1 MNCESKKYRRIVVK
15 IGSNVLTR
23 EDGRPDTTRISA
35 LVDQLARLH
44 RAGTEFILVSSGAV
58 ASGRSLLETRVGR
71 IDTVS
76 ARQLFS
82 AVGQVKLLNRYYDLF
97 NEYGIACGQ
106 VLTTKESLSTRR
118 QYLNQRNCMEAML
131 AAGVVP
137 IVNENDTISVT
148 ELMFTDNDELSG
160 LVAAMMGAE
169 ALVILSNIDG
179 IYDGSPSD
187 PASQVIRRVA
197 PGRDLSQ
204 YIDTARSSRG
214 RGGMTTKSRIS
225 SRGGRGHRG
234 RDRQRPPRQ
243 YPDGSDPHG
252 PRRRMHAFRSGSPT
266 GFGGQEVDRQQR
278 RLRQGRP
285 APRRRG
291 RRGRLAEQGREHPR
305 RGRHGRR
312 RGFRARRHRTH
323 PLARRRPAGRGPH
336 LVRQRDGPPQPRP
349 QRSQTADSLRLPIS
363 GIKMEYDTIFVAAR
377 RAGNELALVD
387 AGRLSRTVAKAAALL
402 RENAGKVLAA
412 NALDLEAMDA
422 DSPMRDRLRLT
433 AERIASIAADMES
446 VAGLP
451 SPQGETIAEWTRPN
465 GMTLRKVRVPFGVVG
480 MICEAR
486 PNVTADIFSLSMKTG
501 NACVLKGGS
510 DARRSNEAIA
520 ALLREA
526 LRSEGIDPAAF
537 TLLPAGHEAA
547 GALLNAVGYVDV
559 VIPRGGAG
567 LIRFVRENAR
577 IPVIETGAG
586 IVHTYFDLDGDL
598 TKGRAVVC
606 NAKTRRVSVC
616 NALDCLIV
624 HRERLRDLA
633 ELCDPMAAERVTV
646 YADAEAYAALEGRYP
661 ACLLRPAA
669 EEHFGTEFLDYKL
682 AVRTVGSLDEAL
694 AHIARYSSRHSE
706 AIVTE
711 NAGTAREFTRR
722 VDAACVYVNVS
733 TAFTDGG
740 QFGFGAEVGISTQKL
755 HARGP
760 MGLPEL
766 TTYKYVISGNG
777 QTREP

>member
-1 MNCESKKYRRIVVK
+1 MEYESLFK
-15 IGSNVLTR
+15 
-23 EDGRPDTTRISA
+23 A
-35 LVDQLARLH
+35 ARQ
-44 RAGTEFILVSSGAV
+44 AGTLLAETETERL
-58 ASGRSLLETRVGR
+58 GRTLMHAAQLLRTHTPRLLE
-71 IDTVS
+71 
-76 ARQLFS
+76 
-82 AVGQVKLLNRYYDLF
+82 
-97 NEYGIACGQ
+97 
-106 VLTTKESLSTRR
+106 
-118 QYLNQRNCMEAML
+118 
-131 AAGVVP
+131 
-137 IVNENDTISVT
+137 
-148 ELMFTDNDELSG
+148 
-160 LVAAMMGAE
+160 
-169 ALVILSNIDG
+169 
-179 IYDGSPSD
+179 
-187 PASQVIRRVA
+187 
-197 PGRDLSQ
+197 
-204 YIDTARSSRG
+204 
-214 RGGMTTKSRIS
+214 
-225 SRGGRGHRG
+225 
-234 RDRQRPPRQ
+234 
-243 YPDGSDPHG
+243 
-252 PRRRMHAFRSGSPT
+252 
-266 GFGGQEVDRQQR
+266 
-278 RLRQGRP
+278 
-285 APRRRG
+285 
-291 RRGRLAEQGREHPR
+291 
-305 RGRHGRR
+305 
-312 RGFRARRHRTH
+312 
-323 PLARRRPAGRGPH
+323 
-336 LVRQRDGPPQPRP
+336 
-349 QRSQTADSLRLPIS
+349 
-363 GIKMEYDTIFVAAR
+363 
-377 RAGNELALVD
+377 
-387 AGRLSRTVAKAAALL
+387 
-402 RENAGKVLAA
+402 A
-412 NALDLEAMDA
+412 NARDLEAMA
-422 DSPMRDRLRLT
+422 PDSPLRDRLRLT
-433 AERIASIAADMES
+433 PERIAAIADDMEV
-446 VAGLP
+446 VAHLP
-451 SPQGETIAEWTRPN
+451 SPQGEELERRTRPN
-465 GMTLRKVRVPFGVVG
+465 GMTIVKRRVPFGVVG

-486 PNVTADIFSLSMKTG
+486 PNVTADIFSLCIKTG
-501 NACVLKGGS
+501 NACVLKGGG
-510 DARRSNEAIA
+510 DARHSNEAIA

>member
-1 MNCESKKYRRIVVK
+1 MEYESLFK
-15 IGSNVLTR
+15 
-23 EDGRPDTTRISA
+23 A
-35 LVDQLARLH
+35 ARQ
-44 RAGTEFILVSSGAV
+44 AGTLLAETETERL
-58 ASGRSLLETRVGR
+58 GRTLMHAAQLLRTHTPRLLE
-71 IDTVS
+71 
-76 ARQLFS
+76 
-82 AVGQVKLLNRYYDLF
+82 
-97 NEYGIACGQ
+97 
-106 VLTTKESLSTRR
+106 
-118 QYLNQRNCMEAML
+118 
-131 AAGVVP
+131 
-137 IVNENDTISVT
+137 
-148 ELMFTDNDELSG
+148 
-160 LVAAMMGAE
+160 
-169 ALVILSNIDG
+169 
-179 IYDGSPSD
+179 
-187 PASQVIRRVA
+187 
-197 PGRDLSQ
+197 
-204 YIDTARSSRG
+204 
-214 RGGMTTKSRIS
+214 
-225 SRGGRGHRG
+225 
-234 RDRQRPPRQ
+234 
-243 YPDGSDPHG
+243 
-252 PRRRMHAFRSGSPT
+252 
-266 GFGGQEVDRQQR
+266 
-278 RLRQGRP
+278 
-285 APRRRG
+285 
-291 RRGRLAEQGREHPR
+291 
-305 RGRHGRR
+305 
-312 RGFRARRHRTH
+312 
-323 PLARRRPAGRGPH
+323 
-336 LVRQRDGPPQPRP
+336 
-349 QRSQTADSLRLPIS
+349 
-363 GIKMEYDTIFVAAR
+363 
-377 RAGNELALVD
+377 
-387 AGRLSRTVAKAAALL
+387 
-402 RENAGKVLAA
+402 A
-412 NALDLEAMDA
+412 NARDLEAMA
-422 DSPMRDRLRLT
+422 PDSPLRDRLRLT
-433 AERIASIAADMES
+433 PERIAAIADDMEV
-446 VAGLP
+446 VAHLP
-451 SPQGETIAEWTRPN
+451 SPQGEELERRTRPN
-465 GMTLRKVRVPFGVVG
+465 GMTIVKRRVPFGVVG

-486 PNVTADIFSLSMKTG
+486 PNVTADIFSLCIKTG
-501 NACVLKGGS
+501 NACVLKGGG
-510 DARRSNEAIA
+510 DARHSNEAIA
-520 ALLREA
+520 ALLHEA
-526 LRSEGIDPAAF
+526 LRSEGIDEHAF
-537 TLLPAGHEAA
+537 TLLPSDHASV